1 MKSNIIAI
9 GWDVRG
15 WRGKQQAVAV
25 IKLDLASGKS
35 EPQWW
40 LSSDFQFKAGEQL
53 CLSSLIR
60 PTLGDDGMAMIE
72 QADRV
77 VIGIDASL
85 AFPRGF
91 GELLNN
97 PSSEYVPT
105 ATEIENPLAYR
116 DCERWIYQTHGKKP
130 LSASFDKLGNGATL
144 AMALCHGLRKE
155 GFMVIPQDGDQA
167 DRAIIEVYPALTKRE
182 PKRAAAAI
190 DIIHQLI
197 PGDVDV
203 GSDQYDAAI
212 CAIVAAVFA
221 GAGLT
226 LGLPDLVGFEPNFD
240 RAEGWVYSFPAEFI
254 KTQSRTCK
262 K

>member
-1 MKSNIIAI
+1 MNSKVIAI

-15 WRGKQQAVAV
+15 WRGTQQAVAV
-25 IKLDLASGKS
+25 ISLDLSDKL

-40 LSSDFQFKAGEQL
+40 VSDDFQFKQAEPL
-53 CLSSLIR
+53 CLASLLK
-60 PTLGDDGMAMIE
+60 PALGDGYPPLIE
-72 QADRV
+72 SADRV

-91 GELLNN
+91 IDLLNHTDSEFV
-97 PSSEYVPT
+97 PS
-105 ATEIENPLAYR
+105 ATEMDNPLAYR

-144 AMALCHGLRKE
+144 AMAVCNGLRKE
-155 GFMVIPQDGDQA
+155 GFSVIPQDADQA
-167 DRAIIEVYPALTKRE
+167 SRSVIEVYPAIVKSEAR
-182 PKRAAAAI
+182 RASAAI

-197 PGDVDV
+197 PDDLAL

-221 GAGLT
+221 GAGPR
-226 LGLPDLVGFEPNFD
+226 LGLPDLVGFDPHFE
-240 RAEGWVYSFPAEFI
+240 RAEGWVYSFAPEFLR
-254 KTQSRTCK
+254 QQR
-262 K
+262 

>member
-1 MKSNIIAI
+1 MKSNCIAI

-25 IKLDLASGKS
+25 IKLDLASRKS

-40 LSSDFQFKAGEQL
+40 LSDDFQFEAGERL

-60 PTLGDDGMAMIE
+60 PAMGDDGMAMVE

-105 ATEIENPLAYR
+105 VTEIENPLAYR
-116 DCERWIYQTHGKKP
+116 DCERWIYQTYGKKP
-130 LSASFDKLGNGATL
+130 LSASFDKLGNGSTL
-144 AMALCHGLRKE
+144 AMALCHALRKE
-155 GFMVIPQDGDQA
+155 GFAVIPQDGDQA
-167 DRAIIEVYPALTKRE
+167 DRAIIEVYPALAKCE
-182 PKRAAAAI
+182 SKRASAAV
-190 DIIHQLI
+190 DILHQLI
-197 PGDVDV
+197 PGDIEV
-203 GSDQYDAAI
+203 GGDQYDAAI

-221 GAGLT
+221 GAGSN
-226 LGLPDLVGFEPNFD
+226 LGLPDVVGFEPNFD
-240 RAEGWVYSFPAEFI
+240 RAEGWVYTFASEFI
-254 KTQSRTCK
+254 HQVG
-262 K
+262 